1 MASKARTATP
11 SPGVLIV
18 LAGALLC
25 GAPAVVPGGDA
36 EAQQRA
42 HAHGTAHVGIA
53 VDGSQAMIEIIAPA
67 DGIYGFEHEPRTD
80 AERTRRRFEI
90 ARLMNTL
97 PQLVRF
103 DPALGCRFGTPRLDE
118 GDAHDHAHDD
128 ADEGTHA
135 EVHVEVRVTCARAL
149 GGSDVRFSFTR
160 HFPAVHT
167 LEVQALTDQG
177 ETGVRIANDRGT
189 VRL

>member
-1 MASKARTATP
+1 MASKVRTAI
-11 SPGVLIV
+11 SARAALIV

-25 GAPAVVPGGDA
+25 GAPAVVPGGAA

-53 VDGSQAMIEIIAPA
+53 VEGNQASLEIIAPA
-67 DGIYGFEHEPRTD
+67 DGIYGFEHEPRND
-80 AERTRRRFEI
+80 AERMRRRFEI

-97 PQLVRF
+97 PQVIRF
-103 DPALGCRFGTPRLDE
+103 DPALGCRFGTPQLEE
-118 GDAHDHAHDD
+118 GDAHDHDHD
-128 ADEGTHA
+128 ADEGAHA

-149 GGSDVRFSFTR
+149 GGSELRFNLTR
-160 HFPAVHT
+160 HFPALHT
-167 LEVQALTDQG
+167 VEVQALTDQG
-177 ETGVRIANDRGT
+177 QTGVRIVNDRGT